1 MLQELIWLKAHA
13 PDDSCRD
20 LANKF
25 NRRNVGK
32 EMSVC
37 KSTVHKLL
45 RDKAHAV
52 LLARREMRNKPPYP
66 CAANNTW
73 SVDMTGRADTV
84 GNVHT
89 MLGILVDHG
98 SRRALL
104 LQAITSKTSWQLL
117 AWLCLAIDQFG
128 KPKAVRTDNERC
140 FTSAVFSLGLR
151 LLGIRHQRIDLGCPW
166 QNGRMERFFGTLKQY
181 LKQMQFDNPTA
192 LEGLLQDFGTWYNQI
207 RPHQNLGGLT
217 PLEAWDG
224 VDAFD
229 PNQPPKQIRF
239 VQYWDGLL
247 CGFHIRR

>member
-1 MLQELIWLKAHA
+1 M
-13 PDDSCRD
+13 PDAGCRT
-20 LANKF
+20 LALTF
-25 NRRNVGK
+25 NRLFANRP
-32 EMSVC
+32 MSVC

-66 CAANNTW
+66 CAVNDVW
-73 SVDMTGRADTV
+73 GLDMTGRADAS
-84 GNVHT
+84 GCVHAI
-89 MLGILVDHG
+89 LGIVDHG

-104 LQAITSKTSWQLL
+104 LQAIASKSSWQLL

-140 FTSAVFSLGLR
+140 FTGAVFTLGLKM
-151 LLGIRHQRIDLGCPW
+151 LDIRHQRIDLGCPW
-166 QNGRMERFFGTLKQY
+166 QNGRVERFFGTLKRY
-181 LKQMQFDNPTA
+181 LKQTQFDNKAA
-192 LEGLLQDFGTWYNQI
+192 LDGLLKDFGYWYNQI

-229 PNQPPKQIRF
+229 PNQPPKENRF
-239 VQYWDGLL
+239 YQAWDGLL
-247 CGFHIRR
+247 CGFHIQR